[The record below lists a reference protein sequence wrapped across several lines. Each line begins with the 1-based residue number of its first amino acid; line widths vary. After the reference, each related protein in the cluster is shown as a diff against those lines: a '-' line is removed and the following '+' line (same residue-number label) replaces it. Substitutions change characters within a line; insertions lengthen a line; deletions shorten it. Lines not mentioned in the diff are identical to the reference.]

1 MTLSL
6 ALACVWFVVANF
18 RAMFPSK
25 DQLWRFAYVMIA
37 IAVPI
42 LIGVYVQNGPWIALI
57 LLIMGGWVMRW
68 PVYYLW
74 LWFKKRVT

>member
-6 ALACVWFVVANF
+6 VLACIWLFVANF

-25 DQLWRFAYVMIA
+25 DRLWSFAYAMIA
-37 IAVPI
+37 VGVPI
-42 LIGVYVQNGPWIALI
+42 VIGLYVQNGPWVALI
-57 LLIMGGWVMRW
+57 VFVMASWVMRW

-74 LWFKKRVT
+74 LWLRKKVS